1 MVVNLLIIESDRFL
15 GNGVVRRLTDE
26 NWQILLAD
34 RLSDAKKIVKR
45 KNIDVVVLGLNT
57 LKREGLAI
65 LKMIKKTRPLT
76 EVIIINSSEQI
87 ALSIEGMK
95 LGAFDDFMVPFDLDS
110 LRLRIQDACQ
120 QKKHKEKAKKSL
132 LDRYRDIMIAATFAE
147 AGESDMAIEFLAS
160 RKNSEQ
166 KQIQKEINMKEIK
179 ILLVDDE
186 EDFVKTLSE
195 RIKMRDLGSD
205 IALNGEEALKLVDNE
220 VPDVMVLDLKMPGID
235 GMEVLRRVKKAYPE
249 VQVIMLT
256 GHGSEKDEK
265 DARRLGAFE
274 YLQKPVD
281 IDKLVQY
288 IQRAYKNKFQS
299 SMAAAAFAEAGEFD
313 TARKIMDEEKDK

>member
-1 MVVNLLIIESDRFL
+1 MVVNLLIIESDRFF
-15 GNGVVRRLTDE
+15 GNGLVRRLTDE
-26 NWQILLAD
+26 TWQILLAD
-34 RLSDAKKIVKR
+34 RLSDVKKIVKR

-65 LKMIKKTRPLT
+65 LKMIKKIRPLT

-120 QKKHKEKAKKSL
+120 QKKQKEKAKKSL
-132 LDRYRDIMIAATFAE
+132 LDRCRDIMIAATFAE

-205 IALNGEEALKLVDNE
+205 IALNGEQALKLVDNE

-235 GMEVLRRVKKAYPE
+235 GMEVLRRVKKAYPN
-249 VQVIMLT
+249 VQVIILT

-288 IQRAYKNKFQS
+288 IHRAYKNKFES

-313 TARKIMDEEKDK
+313 TAKKIMDEEKDK